1 MNAQSISLANGHAH
15 TQTQGVRTPLS
26 GGTRPLQSKPFHSSG
41 LGISSIN
48 RAAGLLSSLLLELIL
63 AQWPE
68 RLPFYIWSMSNPQMA
83 RSGQKCHVWLSRFWS
98 TEQMADLA
106 ALLRLERLKKE
117 KRKKKRKDPST
128 AAFSLHPLSV
138 DTNRAL
144 CYCQRNSWMWCL
156 YNVSPCRFMTVSS
169 CKLVDVNGI
178 KQQFCSKVAFYK
190 KLRTSV
196 SFLQKLLLWK
206 LVDVS
211 GIKKQLLPK
220 SVCCERLLMTR
231 VQGQLPPHSV
241 VFISLW
247 RQQKCLRYTVPWFL
261 DPTRTSS
268 ILKAKCCNALQ
279 HNTNSLRHFNESQC
293 LMHVLCSDTLWLML

>member
-117 KRKKKRKDPST
+117 KKKKGKIRAQRRSRSILFPWIQIDPCVIVRET
-128 AAFSLHPLSV
+128 HGC
-138 DTNRAL
+138 D
-144 CYCQRNSWMWCL
+144 
-156 YNVSPCRFMTVSS
+156 
-169 CKLVDVNGI
+169 
-178 KQQFCSKVAFYK
+178 
-190 KLRTSV
+190 
-196 SFLQKLLLWK
+196 
-206 LVDVS
+206 
-211 GIKKQLLPK
+211 
-220 SVCCERLLMTR
+220 
-231 VQGQLPPHSV
+231 
-241 VFISLW
+241 VFIMS
-247 RQQKCLRYTVPWFL
+247 RPA
-261 DPTRTSS
+261 D
-268 ILKAKCCNALQ
+268 
-279 HNTNSLRHFNESQC
+279 
-293 LMHVLCSDTLWLML
+293 LWLSAHVS